1 MSIDPSIL
9 TKIIAVEVNKDPG
22 TCVDSRGRKRLVL
35 LRVHIGELKITSYAS
50 SVSQPLPYCGD
61 AESEFEFE

>member
-22 TCVDSRGRKRLVL
+22 MLVE
-35 LRVHIGELKITSYAS
+35 HGGEVKLILKAGV
-50 SVSQPLPYCGD
+50 SVTQSHPGPAAATLTKGY
-61 AESEFEFE
+61 SIRINNH